1 MLSRVDALV
10 IDLQDV
16 GVRPFTYVS
25 TMALTMQAARRAR
38 KPVIVLDRPNPMG
51 GLLVDGPVL
60 EPQFRSFIGMYP
72 IPYVH
77 GMTIGELAQ
86 LYNNAFGLG
95 AVAPV
100 GPWIGCK
107 RHWSW

>member
-1 MLSRVDALV
+1 
-10 IDLQDV
+10 
-16 GVRPFTYVS
+16 
-25 TMALTMQAARRAR
+25 MALTMQAARRAG

-51 GLLVDGPVL
+51 GLLVDGQVL

-86 LYNNAFGLG
+86 LYNNAFGIRADLSG
-95 AVAPV
+95 VPMRGCGRHMNWVDNGLPWVNPAPRV
-100 GPWIGCK
+100 LTQ
-107 RHWSW
+107 